1 MKLTKS
7 YLRHLIRE
15 EIQKEGFLDMLKSRD
30 HDQEGSGGSYRVEIV
45 NTRDTSGS
53 WRQVDVEAHSD
64 EEAIEK
70 AKGALGRKEKI
81 RSITN
86 PDGEP
91 VV

>member
-45 NTRDTSGS
+45 HTRDTSGS
-53 WRQVDVEAHSD
+53 WRQVDVEARSD

-70 AKGALGRKEKI
+70 AKDALGRQEKI

>member
-7 YLRHLIRE
+7 QLRQLIRE
-15 EIQKEGFLDMLKSRD
+15 EIQKEGFLDMFKSRD
-30 HDQEGSGGSYRVEIV
+30 HDQEGSGGSYTVEIV

-53 WRQVDVEAHSD
+53 WRQVEFDARSD

-70 AKGALGRKEKI
+70 AKDALGRQEKI